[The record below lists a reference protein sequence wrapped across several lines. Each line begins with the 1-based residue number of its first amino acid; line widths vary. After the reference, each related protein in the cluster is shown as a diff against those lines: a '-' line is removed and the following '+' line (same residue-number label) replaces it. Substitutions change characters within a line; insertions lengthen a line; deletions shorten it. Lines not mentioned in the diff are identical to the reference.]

1 MDNYILILPVIIPLL
16 SAVVLMFFRRFRI
29 FSKAFNLLGSLFL
42 LISAVLIF
50 WLVDKEGIQT
60 LAIGG
65 WKAPFGISFVA
76 DTFSAIML
84 VIAGIMSSSAS
95 VYFFA
100 MVDKERENSGFYIF
114 YQTMIMGVCG
124 VFLTGDIFNLYVW
137 FEVMLM
143 SSFVLLVLGSEKQ
156 QIEGAVKYVA
166 INLISSVIFL
176 SATGMLYG
184 LTGTLNM
191 ADLSV
196 KISASKDTTLITSVS
211 MMFLVSFGIKSATF
225 PLFFWLPASYHT
237 PPVAVTAIFSALL
250 TKTGVYS
257 MIRLFTLVFRQDM
270 TFSLTVILV
279 LAGLTMVTGV
289 LGAAAQMDFRRILSF
304 HIISQIGYLLMGLG
318 ILTEYSLTGSVFFM
332 VHIIITKTIL
342 FFVSG
347 IVYIAYGTY
356 DLTKVGSVYKWFP
369 FISLLFLLS
378 AGSLAGIP
386 PFSGFWAKFILIK
399 AGFAADFYIIS
410 SVGLFVSILT
420 LYSMLKIWNEVFW
433 ADTDCKFETVSDNL
447 KSKSKGFKFSLYF
460 PVIFLLIIML
470 AISFYPE
477 PVYYYAEKAGKELMN
492 YTNYINAVMRK

>member
-1 MDNYILILPVIIPLL
+1 
-16 SAVVLMFFRRFRI
+16 MF
-29 FSKAFNLLGSLFL
+29 GSLALLTAAGFIFL
-42 LISAVLIF
+42 F
-50 WLVDKEGIQT
+50 VDNEGIQT
-60 LAIGG
+60 LSIGG
-65 WKAPFGISFVA
+65 WKAPFGIIFVA
-76 DTFSAIML
+76 DTFSAIMII
-84 VIAGIMSSSAS
+84 IAGIMSSAAS
-95 VYFFA
+95 IFFFA
-100 MVDKERENSGFYIF
+100 MVDKEREKLGFYIF

-124 VFLTGDIFNLYVW
+124 ALLTGDIFNLYVW
-137 FEVMLM
+137 FEVILM
-143 SSFVLLVLGSEKQ
+143 SSFILLVLGSEKK

-176 SATGMLYG
+176 SAIGLLYG
-184 LTGTLNM
+184 LNGTLNM

-196 KISASKDTTLITSVS
+196 KISASKDTALMNTVS
-211 MMFLVSFGIKSATF
+211 MMFLVSFGIKSAIF

-250 TKTGVYS
+250 TKTGVYAI
-257 MIRLFTLVFRQDM
+257 IRVFTLVFRQDM
-270 TFSLTVILV
+270 TFSLTVILI
-279 LAGLTMVTGV
+279 LAGFTMVTGV

-332 VHIIITKTIL
+332 IHIIITKTIL

-347 IVYIAYGTY
+347 IVYVAYGTY
-356 DLTKVGSVYKWFP
+356 DLTKVGSIYKWFP
-369 FISLLFLLS
+369 FIGLLFLIS

-386 PFSGFWAKFILIK
+386 PFTGFWAKFFLIK
-399 AGFAADFYIIS
+399 AGFMGEFFVIS

-433 ADTDCKFETVSDNL
+433 TDTGCEFEVVNNNL
-447 KSKSKGFKFSLYF
+447 KSKSKGFKFSMYF
-460 PVIFLLIIML
+460 PVIFLLIVML

-492 YTNYINAVMRK
+492 YTNYINAVLRK